1 MSPII
6 VNKPEKKEIILNA
19 AIKVFAK
26 NGVRNTKIIDIAD
39 TAGVGKGTVYEYFS
53 SKEEIFET
61 AFEFSMVKYI
71 DFLKQVAKWDIEPE
85 QKLKRI
91 IKTIG
96 SMMEAE
102 SYLTE
107 ITFHFWAEG
116 IRAEKERLNA
126 GLKKTYKDSKRI
138 IKSIIQEGIKDR
150 TFKKVNADY
159 YAAIMIAVFDGLLL
173 QWIYNKDFSIGKMI
187 VEIENIILNELK
199 P

>member
-26 NGVRNTKIIDIAD
+26 NGVRNTKIIDIAN

-61 AFEFSMVKYI
+61 AFEFSMAKYI
-71 DFLKQVAKWDIEPE
+71 DLLKQVAKSDIDPE
-85 QKLKRI
+85 KKLKRI
-91 IKTIG
+91 IKDIG

-116 IRAEKERLNA
+116 IRVDKENLNA
-126 GLKKTYKDSKRI
+126 ELKKFYKDSKKI
-138 IKSIIQEGIKDR
+138 IKSIIQEGIKDK

-159 YAAIMIAVFDGLLL
+159 SATIMISVFDGLLL
-173 QWIYNKDFSIGKMI
+173 QWIYNKGFSVSKMI
-187 VEIENIILNELK
+187 VKIENIILNELK
-199 P
+199 A